1 MPRRTR
7 TTTAVSPR
15 TCLNIPRSSAGCL
28 TFVWLRPGN
37 FPALIE
43 GWRQQFNNSGMWF
56 GFVQVA
62 GFSYASVINKTIPD
76 GHHSLAAGDLRQAQ
90 LSALKLP
97 SVGFSTTV
105 DTGDYTNIHPPV
117 SPLDSCFTITR
128 HRMAITQ
135 WLGRRQDKQ
144 TPSRRLANQAL
155 RQIYGKP
162 IAGAEFPFYAFS
174 NLTSASG
181 SVAVTV
187 AIRAGR
193 AKDKVVLTTDA
204 PLAATQS
211 TSLGAG
217 PSLPR
222 NKCVTAGQ
230 FGHGV
235 VGFPQFCGVSCHPF
249 SSYDRSG

>member
-1 MPRRTR
+1 
-7 TTTAVSPR
+7 
-15 TCLNIPRSSAGCL
+15 
-28 TFVWLRPGN
+28 
-37 FPALIE
+37 
-43 GWRQQFNNSGMWF
+43 MWF

-62 GFSYASVINKTIPD
+62 GFGYASVINKTIPD

-97 SVGFSTTV
+97 KVGFSTTV

-117 SPLDSCFTITR
+117 SPLDSCLTAHR
-128 HRMAITQ
+128 HRMAMAQ
-135 WLGRRQDKQ
+135 WLGCRQDKQ

-155 RQIYGKP
+155 LQIYSKP

-181 SVAVTV
+181 SVTVTV

-211 TSLGAG
+211 TTLGAG

-235 VGFPQFCGVSCHPF
+235 VGFPQFCGVSHDPFPPF
-249 SSYDRSG
+249 SG

>member
-1 MPRRTR
+1 MFHY
-7 TTTAVSPR
+7 S
-15 TCLNIPRSSAGCL
+15 
-28 TFVWLRPGN
+28 
-37 FPALIE
+37 
-43 GWRQQFNNSGMWF
+43 
-56 GFVQVA
+56 
-62 GFSYASVINKTIPD
+62 
-76 GHHSLAAGDLRQAQ
+76 
-90 LSALKLP
+90 
-97 SVGFSTTV
+97 
-105 DTGDYTNIHPPV
+105 
-117 SPLDSCFTITR
+117 SPL
-128 HRMAITQ
+128 AITQ
-135 WLGRRQDKQ
+135 WLGCRQDKQ

-155 RQIYGKP
+155 RQIYSKP

-193 AKDKVVLTTDA
+193 AKGKVVLTTDA

-211 TSLGAG
+211 TTLGAG

-235 VGFPQFCGVSCHPF
+235 VGFPQFCGVSHDPFPPF
-249 SSYDRSG
+249 SG